1 MPVSHLIAAHLNY
14 TARAKAVSIRNPS
27 RACIKTASILVK
39 PVTPPFRISPT
50 RLISSVRLSLSIA
63 ILAYMD
69 HLWTPWRYRYVTG
82 AEQKERED
90 HRLGVPPA
98 LSQYYSADQHCVFC
112 NLLGAVETAIAKG
125 VPTEQAQRAALFI
138 QGYEHCFICLNAYP
152 YSTGHIMIVP
162 YCHKDSLSGMETK
175 AAQEMMHL
183 AQFADQALRSTY
195 SPDGLNF
202 GLNLGRAAGA
212 GVAEHLHLH
221 ALPRWLGDTN
231 FMTATAE
238 TRVLPET
245 LDITWEKLRQA
256 FA

>member
-1 MPVSHLIAAHLNY
+1 
-14 TARAKAVSIRNPS
+14 
-27 RACIKTASILVK
+27 
-39 PVTPPFRISPT
+39 
-50 RLISSVRLSLSIA
+50 
-63 ILAYMD
+63 MD

-82 AEQKERED
+82 AEQKERVD

-98 LSQYYSADQHCVFC
+98 LSGHYSADLGCVFC
-112 NLLGAVETAIAKG
+112 NLLASVETAIAKG
-125 VPTEQAQRAALFI
+125 VDPEEAERAALI
-138 QGYEHCFICLNAYP
+138 LHGYEHCFVCLNAYP
-152 YSTGHIMIVP
+152 YSTGHIMVVP
-162 YCHKDSLSGMETK
+162 YCHIDSLGELDPK
-175 AAQEMMHL
+175 AAQEMMQL
-183 AQFADQALRSTY
+183 AQFADQALRQTY

-238 TRVLPET
+238 TRVLPEP
-245 LDITWEKLRQA
+245 LDVTWQKLRAA